1 MLLEETMPT
10 EEMMNIDERYKYLRI
25 MRPRYLAAS
34 RAERGRLLDEMER
47 ITGLARKSLLRLLP
61 GALERQLR
69 QQQRKPTYGPA
80 VTAALAVIA
89 ESWDY
94 ICAERLTPNLPWMA
108 QHLEAHG
115 ELQLSDKVRAQLA
128 QISISSVQRRLAAV
142 RQDTPQLHRK
152 SRPTA
157 GVDWRHEVPMLRL
170 PWDQAEPGHLE
181 VDLVHHC
188 GPSASGEYAHT
199 VQWVD
204 IATGWSE
211 RVAVLGRGYRVM
223 ADAFQRILRR
233 VPFAVRE
240 IHPDNGSEFFNAHM
254 ERFWK
259 QHPEVHIS
267 RSRPYRKNDNRFV
280 EQKNASLVRDYL
292 GYDRL
297 DTVAQV
303 VALHQLYDAMWVYYN
318 LFQPVL
324 HLVAKEIIPATPA
337 TPARLRRH
345 HDDAR
350 PPFDRLCATGV
361 LPPAR
366 REQLERLRDRT
377 NPRRLRQAIHDQIE
391 YILTLP
397 GAVPGQPQDVS
408 LTLGVYTI
416 SWDNDGSP
424 VTLSIGEQLPVR

>member
-1 MLLEETMPT
+1 MTT
-10 EEMMNIDERYKYLRI
+10 EKMMNINERRKYLQI
-25 MRPRYLAAS
+25 VQPRYLAAS
-34 RAERGRLLDEMER
+34 RADRGLLLDEMER
-47 ITGLARKSLLRLLP
+47 ITGLERKSLIRLLH
-61 GALERQLR
+61 GSLERQPR
-69 QQQRKPTYGPA
+69 HQQRKPTYGA
-80 VTAALAVIA
+80 DVTAALAVIA

-108 QHLEAHG
+108 QHLESHG
-115 ELQLSDKVRAQLA
+115 ELQLADQLRAQLA
-128 QISISSVQRRLAAV
+128 EISISSVQRRLAAL

-152 SRPTA
+152 GRPTA
-157 GVDWRHEVPMLRL
+157 GLDWRKEVPMLRL
-170 PWDQAEPGHLE
+170 AWDQPEPGHFE

-188 GPSASGEYAHT
+188 GPSTIGEYAHT

-211 RVAVLGRGYRVM
+211 RVAILGRSYRVM
-223 ADAFQRILRR
+223 EDAFKRILHRA
-233 VPFAVRE
+233 PFAVRE
-240 IHPDNGSEFFNAHM
+240 IHPDNGSEFFNHHM
-254 ERFWK
+254 ERFWG
-259 QHPEVHIS
+259 QYPAVHLS

-280 EQKNASLVRDYL
+280 EQKNSSLVRDYL
-292 GYDRL
+292 GYDRI

-324 HLVAKEIIPATPA
+324 HLVAKEIVPATA
-337 TPARLRRH
+337 EQPARLRRR

-350 PPFDRLCATGV
+350 TPFDRLCATGV
-361 LPPAR
+361 LAPAR

-391 YILTLP
+391 HVLSLP
-397 GAVPGQPQDVS
+397 GAVSGQPEDVG

-416 SWDNDGSP
+416 SWDNDRNP
-424 VTLSIGEQLPVR
+424 VTLSLGEQLPVR